1 MDASGLNR
9 RALRLSYFTVGY
21 NVLEGLA
28 SVAAGA
34 AAGSVALVGFGL
46 DSFVESL
53 SGGVMIWRFR
63 GADGGA
69 HGCGSEAER
78 KERRALKLVGYTFF
92 VLGAYVLFEAARK
105 LLSGERPEASWLG
118 VAITVVSLVV
128 MPLLF
133 VAKRRT
139 ARRLESRSLA
149 ADAKQTL
156 ACMGMSAGVL
166 LGLLL
171 NQAFGLWQADPLVGL
186 VIAGFLFKEGREAVV
201 EGKVCS
207 C

>member
-1 MDASGLNR
+1 MDERALSR

-21 NVLEGLA
+21 NLVEGAA

-34 AAGSVALVGFGL
+34 VAGSVALVGFGL

-63 GADGGA
+63 GQRGDS
-69 HGCGSEAER
+69 CEPETER
-78 KERRALKLVGYTFF
+78 REQRALKLVGYTFF

-105 LLSGERPEASWLG
+105 LVTGERPETSVVG
-118 VAITVVSLVV
+118 IAIIILSLVV

-133 VAKRRT
+133 FAKRRT
-139 ARRLESRSLA
+139 ARRLESRSLE
-149 ADAKQTL
+149 ADSKQTL

-166 LGLLL
+166 LGLVL
-171 NQAFGLWQADPLVGL
+171 NQAFGFWQADPAVAI
-186 VIAGFLFKEGREAVV
+186 VIALLLFKEGREVV
-201 EGKVCS
+201 TEGKVGS

>member
-1 MDASGLNR
+1 MDQGRWSR

-21 NVLEGLA
+21 NVIEGVA
-28 SVAAGA
+28 SVAVGA
-34 AAGSVALVGFGL
+34 AAGSVALVGFGM

-63 GADGGA
+63 AGGDA
-69 HGCGSEAER
+69 CDAETER

-92 VLGAYVLFEAARK
+92 ALGAYVLVEALRK
-105 LLSGERPEASWLG
+105 LATGERPETSAAG
-118 VAITVVSLVV
+118 IAIAVVSLIV

-133 VAKRRT
+133 VAKKRT
-139 ARRLESRSLA
+139 AERLGSRSLK

-166 LGLLL
+166 AGLVLNHALG
-171 NQAFGLWQADPLVGL
+171 FWQADPAVA
-186 VIAGFLFKEGREAVV
+186 IAIAVLLFKEGREAIV
-201 EGKVCS
+201 EGKVCG